1 MSNNSKM
8 TINSQTGNK
17 KRIAKNTLVLYIRM
31 IVVMLI
37 TLYTSRVVL
46 KALGVDDFGLY
57 GVIGGVVGLFAF
69 LKTSMGKATQR
80 FLNVEM
86 VAEGGDLKKVF
97 RTSMTIHFLIAIV
110 ILVLAETIGL
120 WFLNAKINIP
130 EGREFAAN
138 FIFQTTVISICV
150 SMIEIPFHADIIAH
164 EKMTFFA
171 VISVMDAFLK
181 LLIAFLILNDNGDR
195 LILYGILMMAISLIN
210 VLLYYLYCKRQF
222 FEISLRPCYDRE
234 RFKSIFGFVGWTL
247 LGQAAI
253 LGCNQGNGILVNM
266 FHSVAANEAMSI
278 GSQVSNAV
286 TNLSSNFQTAFNP
299 QITKSYAEGN
309 YDYLRSLVF
318 STSKISYCLLFVV
331 MLPIAFNIDFILDL
345 WLDKVPDLS
354 NIFCIL
360 FMANAIINALS
371 APLNFSVMA
380 SGNIKWFQIVT
391 AIAYL
396 SDLVILYFLFNMGL
410 PPTTALWVK
419 VGIMIVILF
428 VRLYYAHREIGCID
442 FGSYIK
448 QVLIPLS
455 MMSVGSI
462 AIAVAL
468 HPFFTDLTMRIILT
482 IAIVLANLILMW
494 FVALNRIQRESLINI
509 IQKRRNKNVRGL

>member
-1 MSNNSKM
+1 MANTRQTSN
-8 TINSQTGNK
+8 Q
-17 KRIAKNTLVLYIRM
+17 KRIAKNTFVLYVRM
-31 IVVMLI
+31 VVVMLI
-37 TLYTSRVVL
+37 TLYTSRIVL

-86 VAEGGDLKKVF
+86 VADDGDLKTVF
-97 RTSMTIHFLIAIV
+97 RTSMTIHFLIAFV

-130 EGREFAAN
+130 EGRDFAAN
-138 FIFQTTVISICV
+138 IIYQTTVISICV

-171 VISVMDAFLK
+171 VVSVVDAFLK
-181 LLIAFLILNDNGDR
+181 LLIAFLILYDNGDR
-195 LILYGILMMAISLIN
+195 LISYGILMMGISAIN
-210 VLLYYLYCKRQF
+210 VVLYYIYCKKKF

-234 RFKSIFGFVGWTL
+234 RFKIIFGFVGWTL
-247 LGQAAI
+247 LGQVAVI
-253 LGCNQGNGILVNM
+253 GCNHGNGILVNM
-266 FHSVAANEAMSI
+266 FHSVAANAAMSI
-278 GSQVSNAV
+278 GNQVSHAV

-309 YDYLRSLVF
+309 FSYLQSLVF
-318 STSKISYCLLFVV
+318 TTSKISYCLLFVAI
-331 MLPIAFNIDFILDL
+331 LPISFNIDVILDF
-345 WLDKVPDLS
+345 WLDKVPELS

-371 APLNFSVMA
+371 APLNFCVMA
-380 SGNIKWFQIVT
+380 SGRIKWFQIVT
-391 AIAYL
+391 AIVYL
-396 SDLVILYFLFNMGL
+396 SDLIILYFLFGMGL
-410 PPTTALWVK
+410 PPATAMWVK
-419 VGIMIVILF
+419 VSIMVVILF
-428 VRLYYAHREIGCID
+428 VRLYYAHREIDCID

-448 QVLIPLS
+448 QVLIPLT

-462 AIAVAL
+462 LIAVAL
-468 HPFFTDLTMRIILT
+468 HPFFTDLTMRIMLT
-482 IAIVLANLILMW
+482 TAIISANLLLMW
-494 FVALNRIQRESLINI
+494 YVALNHNQRKSLISI
-509 IQKRRNKNVRGL
+509 IQKRKNKYVRGL

>member
-1 MSNNSKM
+1 M
-8 TINSQTGNK
+8 TSMRQTDNQ
-17 KRIAKNTLVLYIRM
+17 KRIAKNTFVLYIRM

-57 GVIGGVVGLFAF
+57 GVIGGVVGLFGF

-86 VAEGGDLKKVF
+86 VTEGGDLKKVF
-97 RTSMTIHFLIAIV
+97 RTSMTIHFLIALV
-110 ILVLAETIGL
+110 ILVLAETVGL

-138 FIFQTTVISICV
+138 FIYQTTVISICV
-150 SMIEIPFHADIIAH
+150 SMIEIPFYADIVAH

-171 VISVMDAFLK
+171 VISVVDAFLK
-181 LLIAFLILNDNGDR
+181 LLIAFLILYDNGDR
-195 LILYGILMMAISLIN
+195 LISYGIMMMGISVIN
-210 VLLYYLYCKRQF
+210 VILYYIYCKRKF
-222 FEISLRPCYDRE
+222 FEISLKPCYDRE

-247 LGQAAI
+247 LGQVAVI
-253 LGCNQGNGILVNM
+253 GCNHGNGILVNM
-266 FHSVAANEAMSI
+266 FHSVAANAAMSV
-278 GSQVSNAV
+278 GNQVSHAV

-318 STSKISYCLLFVV
+318 STSKISYCLLFVAI
-331 MLPIAFNIDFILDL
+331 LPISFNIDVILDF
-345 WLDKVPDLS
+345 WLDKVPEMS

-371 APLNFSVMA
+371 APLTYSVMA
-380 SGNIKWFQIVT
+380 SGRIKWFQIVT
-391 AIAYL
+391 AIVYL
-396 SDLVILYFLFNMGL
+396 FDLIILYFLFSMGL
-410 PPTTALWVK
+410 PPPTALWVK
-419 VGIMIVILF
+419 VSIMVVNLF
-428 VRLYYAHREIGCID
+428 VRLYYAHREIACID

-448 QVLIPLS
+448 QVLIPLT

-462 AIAVAL
+462 IIAVACQ
-468 HPFFTDLTMRIILT
+468 PFFTDLTMRMILT
-482 IAIVLANLILMW
+482 IAIVMANLLLMW
-494 FVALNRIQRESLINI
+494 FVALNKSQRKSLISI
-509 IQKRRNKNVRGL
+509 IKKKKQIWKVQI

>member
-1 MSNNSKM
+1 MA
-8 TINSQTGNK
+8 INKQTDNK
-17 KRIAKNTLVLYIRM
+17 KRIAKNTVVLYIRM

-110 ILVLAETIGL
+110 ILILAETIGL

-138 FIFQTTVISICV
+138 FIYQTTVISICV

-171 VISVMDAFLK
+171 IVSVVDAFLK
-181 LLIAFLILNDNGDR
+181 LLIAFLILYDNNDR
-195 LILYGILMMAISLIN
+195 LISYGLLMMGISVIN
-210 VLLYYLYCKRQF
+210 VVLYYIYCKRKF
-222 FEISLRPCYDRE
+222 FEISFRPCFDRE

-247 LGQAAI
+247 LGQVAVI
-253 LGCNQGNGILVNM
+253 GCNHGNGILVNM
-266 FHSVAANEAMSI
+266 FHSVAANAAMSV
-278 GSQVSNAV
+278 GNQVSHAV

-318 STSKISYCLLFVV
+318 TTSKISYCLLFVA
-331 MLPIAFNIDFILDL
+331 MLPIACNIDFILDL

-371 APLNFSVMA
+371 APLTYSITA
-380 SGNIKWFQIVT
+380 SGKIKWFQIVT
-391 AIAYL
+391 AIVYL
-396 SDLVILYFLFNMGL
+396 SDLVILYFLFSMGL
-410 PPTTALWVK
+410 PPPTALWVK
-419 VGIMIVILF
+419 VGIMVVNLF
-428 VRLYYAHREIGCID
+428 VRLYYAHREIDCID
-442 FGSYIK
+442 FSSYIK
-448 QVLIPLS
+448 QVLIPLI

-462 AIAVAL
+462 LVAAAL
-468 HPFFTDLTMRIILT
+468 HPFFTSLTMRITLT
-482 IAIVLANLILMW
+482 FAIVLAEILLIWL
-494 FVALNRIQRESLINI
+494 VALNNSQRKSLVSM
-509 IQKRRNKNVRGL
+509 IQKRKSKYGMC

>member
-1 MSNNSKM
+1 MA
-8 TINSQTGNK
+8 INEQTGNK
-17 KRIAKNTLVLYIRM
+17 KRIVKNTVVLYIRM
-31 IVVMLI
+31 VVVMLI

-138 FIFQTTVISICV
+138 VIYQTTVVSICV
-150 SMIEIPFHADIIAH
+150 SMMEIPFNADIIAR

-171 VISVMDAFLK
+171 VISVIDAFLK

-195 LILYGILMMAISLIN
+195 LILYGILMMGISVIN
-210 VLLYYLYCKRQF
+210 IVLYYLYCKREF
-222 FEISLRPCYDRE
+222 FEISLRPCFDRE
-234 RFKSIFGFVGWTL
+234 RFKSIFGFVGWIS
-247 LGQAAI
+247 LGESAVV
-253 LGCNQGNGILVNM
+253 GCNLGNGILVNI
-266 FHSVAANEAMSI
+266 FHSVAANAAMSI
-278 GSQVSNAV
+278 GSQVSHAV

-309 YDYLRSLVF
+309 YDYLRNLVF
-318 STSKISYCLLFVV
+318 TTSKISYCLLFVA

-360 FMANAIINALS
+360 FMVNAIINALS
-371 APLNFSVMA
+371 APLHFSVIA
-380 SGNIKWFQIVT
+380 SGKIKWFQIVT
-391 AIAYL
+391 AVVFI
-396 SDLVILYFLFNMGL
+396 SDLVILYFLFSIGL

-419 VGIMIVILF
+419 VSIMVVILF
-428 VRLYYAHREIGCID
+428 VRLYFARREIDCID
-442 FGSYIK
+442 FDSYIK
-448 QVLIPLS
+448 QVLVPLA

-462 AIAVAL
+462 VIAVAL
-468 HPFFTDLTMRIILT
+468 HPFFTDLIMRIILT
-482 IAIVLANLILMW
+482 IVIVSANLLLMW
-494 FVALNRIQRESLINI
+494 FVALNNSQRKSLISI
-509 IQKRRNKNVRGL
+509 IQKRKNKYVRDL

>member
-1 MSNNSKM
+1 MRNEQIG
-8 TINSQTGNK
+8 TRT
-17 KRIAKNTLVLYIRM
+17 RTIAKNTLMLYARM
-31 IVVMLI
+31 VVVMLI
-37 TLYTSRVVL
+37 TLYTSRIVL

-69 LKTSMGKATQR
+69 LKISMGKATQR

-138 FIFQTTVISICV
+138 VIYQTTIVSLCM
-150 SMIEIPFHADIIAH
+150 SMIVTPFYADITAH

-171 VISVMDAFLK
+171 IISVVDAFLK
-181 LLIAFLILNDNGDR
+181 LLIAFLILNDHGDR
-195 LILYGILMMAISLIN
+195 LILYGLLMMGISLIN
-210 VLLYYLYCKRQF
+210 VVLYYLYCKRQF

-247 LGQAAI
+247 LGQVAI
-253 LGCNQGNGILVNM
+253 IGCNHGNGILVNM
-266 FHSVAANEAMSI
+266 FHSVAANAAMSI
-278 GSQVSNAV
+278 GSQVSHAV

-309 YDYLRSLVF
+309 YSYLQSLVF
-318 STSKISYCLLFVV
+318 TTSKISYCLLFVV
-331 MLPIAFNIDFILDL
+331 MLPVAVNIDFILDL

-354 NIFCIL
+354 NIFCVL
-360 FMANAIINALS
+360 FMANSIINALS

-380 SGNIKWFQIVT
+380 SGKIKWFQIVT
-391 AIAYL
+391 AIVYL
-396 SDLVILYFLFNMGL
+396 SDLVILYSLFSMGL
-410 PPTTALWVK
+410 PPATALWVK
-419 VGIMIVILF
+419 VGIMVVILF
-428 VRLYYAHREIGCID
+428 VRLYYAHREINCID

-448 QVLIPLS
+448 NVLIPLTVMS
-455 MMSVGSI
+455 MCSI
-462 AIAVAL
+462 VIALAL
-468 HPFFTDLTMRIILT
+468 HPLFTNLSMRFILTMVII
-482 IAIVLANLILMW
+482 LANLLLMW
-494 FVALNRIQRESLINI
+494 FVALNHNQRKSLIGI
-509 IQKRRNKNVRGL
+509 IQKRKNKYVRGL